1 LPLCLSGYHA
11 VLGVKA
17 CARARRRVLAS
28 RCAGLDALRC
38 GVRRN
43 RREANEASRSI
54 TPLKEFH
61 MILQSEQTLKFNA
74 PAALSLTR
82 HPLRTSRRY
91 TLIPTADAVRC
102 LEQEGFELMSA
113 RQTRARSSEGAITGR
128 HMLCFRLP
136 GDIGR
141 SHEVDDLIPQV
152 VLVNSH
158 DGTSAYWLRAGI
170 YRLACKNGLLVP
182 MGDFGLIHVP
192 HRGPV
197 IELVTSG
204 ALAIARSFARVYEII
219 DRMKSWQLTAKER
232 LGFADLALRE
242 RWPDVAPPV
251 PAERL
256 LEPRR
261 IQDTDGSLWVTYNMI
276 QEHVIAGGLRGRN
289 VNGRAMSTRAVREIR
304 RNVDLNTRLWH
315 HALTLLPS
323 QPLITG

>member
-1 LPLCLSGYHA
+1 
-11 VLGVKA
+11 
-17 CARARRRVLAS
+17 
-28 RCAGLDALRC
+28 
-38 GVRRN
+38 
-43 RREANEASRSI
+43 
-54 TPLKEFH
+54 
-61 MILQSEQTLKFNA
+61 MILQSEQTLKYNA

-82 HPLRTSRRY
+82 HPLRTSDRY
-91 TLIPTADAVRC
+91 TLIPTSDVVRC

-113 RQTRARSSEGAITGR
+113 RQTRARSSEGAITGK

-141 SHEVDDLIPQV
+141 PREVDDLIPQV

-204 ALAIARSFARVYEII
+204 ALAIARSFARVYETI
-219 DRMKSWQLTAKER
+219 DRMKSWKLTAKER
-232 LGFADLALRE
+232 MDFADLALRA

-251 PAERL
+251 PAARL

-261 IQDTDGSLWVTYNMI
+261 IQDTDGSLWVTYNML
-276 QEHVIAGGLRGRN
+276 QLCGALHNCTYVDRAFMWSKGAARRSESGFGRSAPHN
-289 VNGRAMSTRAVREIR
+289 
-304 RNVDLNTRLWH
+304 
-315 HALTLLPS
+315 
-323 QPLITG
+323 

>member
-1 LPLCLSGYHA
+1 
-11 VLGVKA
+11 
-17 CARARRRVLAS
+17 
-28 RCAGLDALRC
+28 
-38 GVRRN
+38 
-43 RREANEASRSI
+43 
-54 TPLKEFH
+54 
-61 MILQSEQTLKFNA
+61 MILQSEQTLKYNA

-82 HPLRTSRRY
+82 HPLRTSDRY
-91 TLIPTADAVRC
+91 TLIPTSDVVRC

-113 RQTRARSSEGAITGR
+113 RQTRARSSEGAITGK

-141 SHEVDDLIPQV
+141 PREVDDLIPQV

-204 ALAIARSFARVYEII
+204 ALAIARSFARVYETI
-219 DRMKSWQLTAKER
+219 DRMKSWKLTAKER
-232 LGFADLALRE
+232 MDFADLALRA

-251 PAERL
+251 PAARL

-261 IQDTDGSLWVTYNMI
+261 IQDTDGSLWVTYNML

-289 VNGRAMSTRAVREIR
+289 VNGRAMNTRAVREIR
-304 RNVDLNTRLWH
+304 RNVDLNTRLWS

-323 QPLITG
+323 QPRITSG

>member
-1 LPLCLSGYHA
+1 M
-11 VLGVKA
+11 
-17 CARARRRVLAS
+17 
-28 RCAGLDALRC
+28 
-38 GVRRN
+38 
-43 RREANEASRSI
+43 
-54 TPLKEFH
+54 F
-61 MILQSEQTLKFNA
+61 LQSEQTLKFNA
-74 PAALSLTR
+74 PAALSLMR
-82 HPLRTSRRY
+82 HPLRTSHRY
-91 TLIPTADAVRC
+91 TLIPTADVVRC

-113 RQTRARSSEGAITGR
+113 RQTRARTSEGVVTGK

-141 SHEVDDLIPQV
+141 ACEVDDLIPQV

-170 YRLACKNGLLVP
+170 FRLACKNGLLVP

-192 HRGPV
+192 HRGQV
-197 IELVTSG
+197 IEQVTSG
-204 ALAIARSFARVYEII
+204 ALAIARSFGRVYEII
-219 DRMKSWQLTAKER
+219 GRMKAWPLTPKQRA
-232 LGFADLALRE
+232 GFAELALRA

-276 QEHVIAGGLRGRN
+276 QEHVIAGGLRGRS

-304 RNVDLNTRLWH
+304 RNVDLNTRLWN

-323 QPLITG
+323 ASRITG